1 MYLTLTASMS
11 HHLVSTLW
19 KNRQALLLMKMDSY
33 TLVTTQV
40 ERFLYFND
48 NNYMCI
54 LKNKQRKDMTLA
66 RLFCNE

>member
-1 MYLTLTASMS
+1 
-11 HHLVSTLW
+11 
-19 KNRQALLLMKMDSY
+19 MKMDSY